1 MASKGALLSFFER
14 LFVESSKS
22 SFVSKSSLEMRFL
35 TSLSSLSQ
43 LPIKMSEETASLLH
57 HVQLLFAPFPP
68 FLLSLLLTYRRDGI
82 TLGHLHKHIFP
93 MYFLFPTCPLFA
105 TRVEFDI
112 FERIDLLHHILF
124 DPDDA
129 SDPFYATRQIPGDRN
144 ALRDAAAC
152 ELALLFRQFRNS
164 EIPLKVEF
172 PRNSA
177 FPQLEKLMKPL
188 DRIFSLARE
197 FPREV
202 TPELVNIPAGN
213 SLYETQSRL
222 LAPLA
227 SEIPRET
234 AYANVAPLTQLAQL
248 ATRLL
253 SSLPRESPSRLALG
267 VSLLE
272 SSLDDRSAVWRELV
286 DSASVSRSRGEVL
299 ELLRV
304 ALAESEEFHCV
315 AGEVRAQ
322 FTREFNRLIKM
333 TRRCDLQSM
342 KLPTYRVRYLKETP
356 VGGRVGHKNLYC
368 DENVGVFRGCQIG
381 FVSVGGNGGANLL
394 RDGVSVRGKTRR
406 GKNTALGFPR
416 GFS

>member
-82 TLGHLHKHIFP
+82 TLAHLHKHIFP

-227 SEIPRET
+227 SEI
-234 AYANVAPLTQLAQL
+234 
-248 ATRLL
+248 
-253 SSLPRESPSRLALG
+253 
-267 VSLLE
+267 
-272 SSLDDRSAVWRELV
+272 
-286 DSASVSRSRGEVL
+286 RG
-299 ELLRV
+299 
-304 ALAESEEFHCV
+304 
-315 AGEVRAQ
+315 
-322 FTREFNRLIKM
+322 
-333 TRRCDLQSM
+333 
-342 KLPTYRVRYLKETP
+342 KLPTP
-356 VGGRVGHKNLYC
+356 M
-368 DENVGVFRGCQIG
+368 
-381 FVSVGGNGGANLL
+381 L
-394 RDGVSVRGKTRR
+394 RH
-406 GKNTALGFPR
+406 
-416 GFS
+416 

>member
-1 MASKGALLSFFER
+1 MASKGALLFFYNR
-14 LFVESSKS
+14 VFAESSKS
-22 SFVSKSSLEMRFL
+22 SFVSKSSLEILFL
-35 TSLSSLSQ
+35 KSLSSLSQ
-43 LPIKMSEETASLLH
+43 LPIKISEETASLLH

-68 FLLSLLLTYRRDGI
+68 FLLSHPITNRRDGI
-82 TLGHLHKHIFP
+82 TMGHLNKHLFP
-93 MYFLFPTCPLFA
+93 MYFLFPSCPLFA
-105 TRVEFDI
+105 TRSEFDI
-112 FERIDLLHHILF
+112 FERIDLLYHILF

-129 SDPFYATRQIPGDRN
+129 SDPFYATRQISGDRN

-152 ELALLFRQFRNS
+152 ELALLFRQCRKT

-177 FPQLEKLMKPL
+177 FPQLEELMKPL
-188 DRIFSLARE
+188 DRIFWLTRE
-197 FPREV
+197 FPRDV

-234 AYANVAPLTQLAQL
+234 AYANVAPLTQLAEL
-248 ATRLL
+248 ATHLL

-272 SSLDDRSAVWRELV
+272 GSLGDRSAVWRELV
-286 DSASVSRSRGEVL
+286 DSASVSHSRGEVL

-304 ALAESEEFHCV
+304 ALAEPEEFHCV

-322 FTREFNRLIKM
+322 FTREFNRLITM

-342 KLPTYRVRYLKETP
+342 KLPTYRVRYLNETP
-356 VGGRVGHKNLYC
+356 VVGRVGHKNLYC
-368 DENVGVFRGCQIG
+368 DENVGVFGGC
-381 FVSVGGNGGANLL
+381 
-394 RDGVSVRGKTRR
+394 
-406 GKNTALGFPR
+406 
-416 GFS
+416 